1 MNIDDVRAAVE
12 EHSCVVAGVRYQFR
26 LEWCATEKY
35 VEPTSAR
42 TLLNIECLATADSN
56 TDQVSLH
63 VVVWLADLPDLHGIL
78 RDALHTQ
85 LAHRHATETD

>member
-12 EHSCVVAGVRYQFR
+12 EHSCVVAGVRYQSR

-63 VVVWLADLPDLHGIL
+63 VVVWLADLADLHGIL

-85 LAHRHATETD
+85 VAHRHATETD